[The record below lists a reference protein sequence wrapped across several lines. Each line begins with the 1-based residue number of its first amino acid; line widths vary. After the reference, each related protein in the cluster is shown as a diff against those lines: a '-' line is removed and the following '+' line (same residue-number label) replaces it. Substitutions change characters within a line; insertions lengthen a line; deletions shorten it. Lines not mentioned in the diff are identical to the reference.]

1 MVVGPASVG
10 KTTLVTRLSK
20 LYDAP
25 IAVEYA
31 REFEEACNVDD
42 DELTAFDYERL
53 ILSKFSQ
60 NEHAIASH
68 ANHGIV
74 FLDTDAMV
82 TRVYAER
89 YLPADENA
97 KLKPTFDMVI
107 EQEKPDLVLL
117 IPPITE
123 YVDDGFRAMR
133 WASDR
138 YRFHETLVR
147 VIQES
152 PYADRV
158 VTLDNPTFEGRKTQ
172 VIQAIRQ
179 ATGFTPR
186 TGIS

>member
-1 MVVGPASVG
+1 MHGKHNRKWWPLINQSFRREFTTIILVVGPASVG

-31 REFEEACNVDD
+31 REFEEACNVD
-42 DELTAFDYERL
+42 DYERL

-97 KLKPTFDMVI
+97 KLQADI
-107 EQEKPDLVLL
+107 
-117 IPPITE
+117 
-123 YVDDGFRAMR
+123 
-133 WASDR
+133 R
-138 YRFHETLVR
+138 YG
-147 VIQES
+147 
-152 PYADRV
+152 D
-158 VTLDNPTFEGRKTQ
+158 
-172 VIQAIRQ
+172 
-179 ATGFTPR
+179 
-186 TGIS
+186 

>member
-1 MVVGPASVG
+1 MHGKHNRKWWPLINQSFRREFITIILVVGPASVG

-97 KLKPTFDMVI
+97 KLQADI
-107 EQEKPDLVLL
+107 
-117 IPPITE
+117 
-123 YVDDGFRAMR
+123 
-133 WASDR
+133 R
-138 YRFHETLVR
+138 YG
-147 VIQES
+147 
-152 PYADRV
+152 D
-158 VTLDNPTFEGRKTQ
+158 
-172 VIQAIRQ
+172 
-179 ATGFTPR
+179 
-186 TGIS
+186 

>member
-1 MVVGPASVG
+1 MCIRDSILVVGPASVG

-74 FLDTDAMV
+74 F
-82 TRVYAER
+82 
-89 YLPADENA
+89 
-97 KLKPTFDMVI
+97 
-107 EQEKPDLVLL
+107 
-117 IPPITE
+117 
-123 YVDDGFRAMR
+123 
-133 WASDR
+133 S
-138 YRFHETLVR
+138 
-147 VIQES
+147 
-152 PYADRV
+152 
-158 VTLDNPTFEGRKTQ
+158 
-172 VIQAIRQ
+172 
-179 ATGFTPR
+179 
-186 TGIS
+186 